1 MADPDRS
8 AGPLQG
14 VVVGVTAERRADVQV
29 GLLEQRGAQ
38 VVRGPVL
45 RTVDL
50 SEDVALLGATRAI
63 IARPPDV
70 LVVQTGQGLTWWFE
84 AAEVAG
90 LAGDLRA
97 ALRSSRVLTR
107 GAKATSAARRLALD
121 VAWQAPGEVIDQV
134 IEHVAGLDDVSRLVV
149 QLDGA
154 DDADVLAAFRAL
166 LAPSGHG
173 GDSGDSDAVVA
184 VPVYRWTL
192 PTDPG
197 PALELVRRIVD
208 GSVHA
213 VTFTASPAVDNLAH
227 LAATIGL
234 ADALDHALAGPVR
247 AVCVGPVCSATARR
261 RGWLDVIEPERARL
275 VAMVDA
281 LAERWATTGPAS

>member
-1 MADPDRS
+1 MSERAEAVDHQS
-8 AGPLQG
+8 PLHG

-50 SEDVALLGATRAI
+50 SEDPALLGATRAT
-63 IARPPDV
+63 IADPPDV

-84 AAEVAG
+84 AADAAG
-90 LAGDLRA
+90 MGVDLRR
-97 ALRSSRVLTR
+97 ALRSTRVLTR

-121 VAWQAPGEVIDQV
+121 VDWQAPGEVIDQV
-134 IEHVAGLDDVSRLVV
+134 IGHVAGLDGVARLVV

-154 DDADVLAAFRAL
+154 DDADVLAA
-166 LAPSGHG
+166 LASAI
-173 GDSGDSDAVVA
+173 GDGAVVA

-192 PTDPG
+192 PTNPG
-197 PALELVRRIVD
+197 PALDLVRRVVG
-208 GSVHA
+208 GSVDA
-213 VTFTASPAVDNLAH
+213 VTFTASPAVDNLAR

-234 ADALDHALAGPVR
+234 ADALDGAFAGPAR

-261 RGWLDVIEPERARL
+261 RGWRDVIEPERPRL

-281 LAERWATTGPAS
+281 LAARWAPSGAAG